1 MSSWGQSDNTTI
13 AGTVTTY
20 AANTN
25 VVGSSTYFLSNLNA
39 GDYITISGVTGKN
52 QIQSIA
58 SNTALVLENIPRAA
72 VTGKVAFVQQGPK
85 AILSSNTYALS
96 RQSNVLSIENIYG
109 VDSAEMSTIAVGSV
123 AISNAG
129 AGYQRLA
136 NTTAIT
142 ANTTGVFTTTGAV
155 QPQQN
160 ATATLTFTD
169 NVLSAITI
177 TNQGAGYSP
186 ASNTIAVTANTTF
199 VIATTGGSQPTT
211 NATGTISYTNAGT
224 VANASHAGWV
234 SFVTYT
240 DAYGNTREKSE
251 VLVAMSKNGI
261 TGDDEDTKF
270 PD

>member
-25 VVGSSTYFLSNLNA
+25 VVGASTYFLSNLNA

-58 SNTALVLENIPRAA
+58 SNTALVLETIPRAA

-85 AILSSNTYALS
+85 AIRSSNTYALS
-96 RQSNVLSIENIYG
+96 RQSNVLSIENVYG
-109 VDSAEMSTIAVGSV
+109 VDSAEITTVYLGS
-123 AISNAG
+123 ISVNATG

-142 ANTTGVFTTTGAV
+142 ANTAITIATTGLS
-155 QPQQN
+155 QPLAN
-160 ATATLTFTD
+160 ATATLTFTN
-169 NVLSAITI
+169 NVLTAITV
-177 TNQGAGYSP
+177 TNPGRGYT
-186 ASNTIAVTANTTF
+186 AAAQSNTTA
-199 VIATTGGSQPTT
+199 VIATTGLSQPTT
-211 NATGTISYTNAGT
+211 NATVTINFISGTSNAAHT
-224 VANASHAGWV
+224 GWV
-234 SFVTYT
+234 NFVTYT
-240 DAYGNTREKSE
+240 DAYGNPRVKSE